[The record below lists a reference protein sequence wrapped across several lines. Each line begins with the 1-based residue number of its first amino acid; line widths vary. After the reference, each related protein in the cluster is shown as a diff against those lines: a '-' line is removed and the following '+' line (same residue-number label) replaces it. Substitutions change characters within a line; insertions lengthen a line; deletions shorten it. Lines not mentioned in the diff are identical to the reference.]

1 MITLYSWNVNG
12 IRAAARKG
20 FFDWLNLTS
29 PDVLC
34 LQETKAQPD
43 QMDEQLRNPVEY
55 HSNWASADRKGYS
68 GVGLL
73 SRDAPDSV
81 KLGIGIEAFDQEGR
95 TIIAD
100 YGVFTLISSY
110 VPNGGRDHSRVPF
123 KMEYKAALLEKC
135 NELRQAGRSVVF
147 CGDINTA
154 HKEIDLANPKSNE
167 GSTGF
172 LPIERAWIDRVVEE
186 GYVDSYRALYPD
198 AKGAYSWWAYW
209 GQGREQNVGWRLDYF
224 FISPDLKDRIL
235 GADIHPDVFG
245 SDHCPVSLVLDF

>member
-12 IRAAARKG
+12 IRAAAKKG
-20 FFDWLNLTS
+20 FLDWLSQTG

-34 LQETKAQPD
+34 VQETKAQPD
-43 QMDEQLRNPVEY
+43 QLDEQLRNPVDY
-55 HSNWASADRKGYS
+55 HSYWASAERKGYS

-73 SRDAPDSV
+73 SRNAPDSV
-81 KLGIGIEAFDQEGR
+81 ELGIGIEAFDKEGR

-100 YGVFTLISSY
+100 YGDLTLITSY
-110 VPNGGRDHSRVPF
+110 VPNGGRDHNRVPF

-135 NELRQAGRSVVF
+135 NQLRRAGRSVVF

-172 LPIERAWIDRVVEE
+172 LPIERAWIDRVIEE
-186 GYVDSYRALYPD
+186 GYVDSYRALYRD
-198 AKGAYSWWAYW
+198 AEGAYTWWAYW
-209 GQGREQNVGWRLDYF
+209 GRGREHNVGWRLDYF
-224 FISPDLKDRIL
+224 FTSPDLKDRIREA
-235 GADIHPDVFG
+235 GIHPDVLG
-245 SDHCPVSLVLDF
+245 SDHCPVSLVLDL